1 VGRGSDARSRFP
13 ASATLAQMGRARRG
27 PDGRP
32 IELFRDRTS
41 WEGWLDENHAASQ
54 GVWLRLAKKSSKST
68 SVSYAEAVEVALC
81 YGWIDGQSKGEDE
94 DYSLQKFT
102 PRAKRSRWSKINRE
116 RALDLIQAGRMRPP
130 GLEEIERAQQD
141 GRWDAAYDSPRTMKV
156 PPDLQVALED
166 DPQAKA
172 AFESLD
178 SRNRYAILFRL
189 QTAKK
194 PETRARRI
202 KQFIGML
209 TREES
214 PHH

>member
-94 DYSLQKFT
+94 DYSLQRFT
-102 PRAKRSRWSKINRE
+102 PRAKRSGWSKINRE

-156 PPDLQVALED
+156 PPDLQVALEH